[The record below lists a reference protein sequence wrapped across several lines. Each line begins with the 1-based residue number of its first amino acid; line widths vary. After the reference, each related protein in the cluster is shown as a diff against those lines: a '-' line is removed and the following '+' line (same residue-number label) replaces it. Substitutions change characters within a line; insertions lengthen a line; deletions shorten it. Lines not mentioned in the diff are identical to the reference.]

1 MTSTLAKRQ
10 DRTLRHRAPEC
21 IHGASYVHS
30 LVSKTLS
37 FAPDTTWQSMERSNT
52 CIHTVCRKRPFSPIK
67 QCVRTVS
74 GPHTAFHAFM
84 LYSIVFHK
92 DFRILFRAHSDS
104 PLSPAH
110 IWGLLHLPSSRLHPS
125 HPPFLPPIP
134 TTPTISNHKLTT
146 TLSPWTPYRVKF
158 SSSP

>member
-1 MTSTLAKRQ
+1 MERLMFIHWFQRRFPLR
-10 DRTLRHRAPEC
+10 RTP
-21 IHGASYVHS
+21 HGNQWRGQI
-30 LVSKTLS
+30 LVSIRYAGRDPSLQLSSAFERFPDHTLLS
-37 FAPDTTWQSMERSNT
+37 TPL
-52 CIHTVCRKRPFSPIK
+52 C
-67 QCVRTVS
+67 
-74 GPHTAFHAFM
+74 FM
-84 LYSIVFHK
+84 LYNIVFHK
-92 DFRILFRAHSDS
+92 DFRIFFRAHSNS